1 MVISDAGSS
10 DDYVA
15 FDDGISELS
24 ASEFEDFQSLDIGV
38 ESLSLDDSLHLDDL
52 PNKDEQGPSEQKQ
65 QRGKEEVESDASA
78 FMIRVIPPSDA
89 LSEMHPIDG
98 AEIIL
103 GRDFPSTTLAS
114 DAFLSVQHCKL
125 RLVGPSLRVK
135 DLESFNGT
143 WIRLVGEQRLTE
155 GDQIRFGQQRFIVS
169 KEEHLYGEGVDA
181 DGTKPL
187 GWTGLSSGWFLS
199 ADVGHCANRACHP
212 IPQSGLRVGRLSGNL
227 VFEDDQWL
235 EGIHAVFSFVDGQL
249 VVRDL
254 TSLRGTW
261 RLLQSEESFPPG
273 TELLVGTHRVIL
285 EL

>member
-1 MVISDAGSS
+1 
-10 DDYVA
+10 
-15 FDDGISELS
+15 
-24 ASEFEDFQSLDIGV
+24 
-38 ESLSLDDSLHLDDL
+38 
-52 PNKDEQGPSEQKQ
+52 
-65 QRGKEEVESDASA
+65 
-78 FMIRVIPPSDA
+78 MIRVIPPSDA
-89 LSEMHPIDG
+89 SSEVYPVDG
-98 AEIIL
+98 AEITL
-103 GRDFPSTTLAS
+103 GRDFPSKTLAS
-114 DAFLSVQHCKL
+114 DAFLSVQHCNL

-135 DLESFNGT
+135 DLDSFNGT
-143 WIRLVGEQRLTE
+143 WIRLVGEQRLNE
-155 GDQIRFGQQRFIVS
+155 GDQIRFGQQRFVVS
-169 KEEHLYGEGVDA
+169 KEEYRHGEDVDT

-187 GWTGLSSGWFLS
+187 GWTGASSGWFLS

-261 RLLQSEESFPPG
+261 RLLQSEEDFPPG
-273 TELLVGTHRVIL
+273 TELLVGAHRVIL